1 VVHAIGDPTEGALV
15 LAAHE
20 LGFDKAALEAEFP
33 RVAEVPFTSERK
45 RMTTVHQMSPAVR
58 QYDVPW
64 RNACCVMFTKGAV
77 DRMLEVT
84 SHVLVEKQHVPLDEE
99 LRERIVAANAR
110 FAQQGQRV
118 LGIGY
123 RIWEGADLPT
133 GETEIESDLVFA
145 GLVAMMD
152 PPRPEAK
159 AAVAVART
167 AGIRPV
173 MITGDHPLTA
183 AQIAKELTISDGESY
198 LTGQELDRM
207 TVADLEEVVQK
218 TTVYARVSPE
228 HKLKIVQAL
237 QKRGEITAMT
247 GDGVNDAPA
256 LRQSDIGVAMGITG
270 TDVSKQAADMVLLD
284 DNFATIVA
292 AVEEGRTIYDNI
304 RKFIKYVLSSN
315 TAELFVMVA
324 GPLLGMRLPL
334 LPLQILWIN
343 LVTDGLP
350 GIALA
355 EEPGERNIMKRP
367 PYRPQESI
375 FSRGVGSQILWI
387 GLLLGAVSLA
397 LGYLFWRVD
406 PNGPWQTMLFTTVV
420 LAQLGNALAVR
431 SSRDSLF
438 TIGILSNRLMVIA
451 VVAGL
456 ALQLALIY
464 VPFLQRVFGT
474 QPLTAQDLL
483 ICLAASAVVFAV
495 IEIYKAFLRRR
506 E

>member
-1 VVHAIGDPTEGALV
+1 
-15 LAAHE
+15 
-20 LGFDKAALEAEFP
+20 
-33 RVAEVPFTSERK
+33 
-45 RMTTVHQMSPAVR
+45 
-58 QYDVPW
+58 
-64 RNACCVMFTKGAV
+64 
-77 DRMLEVT
+77 
-84 SHVLVEKQHVPLDEE
+84 
-99 LRERIVAANAR
+99 
-110 FAQQGQRV
+110 
-118 LGIGY
+118 
-123 RIWEGADLPT
+123 
-133 GETEIESDLVFA
+133 
-145 GLVAMMD
+145 
-152 PPRPEAK
+152 
-159 AAVAVART
+159 
-167 AGIRPV
+167 
-173 MITGDHPLTA
+173 
-183 AQIAKELTISDGESY
+183 
-198 LTGQELDRM
+198 
-207 TVADLEEVVQK
+207 
-218 TTVYARVSPE
+218 
-228 HKLKIVQAL
+228 
-237 QKRGEITAMT
+237 
-247 GDGVNDAPA
+247 